1 MDRFREAKLT
11 TGAPALPLDFVTL
24 FAKNAN
30 AEGCVFAEPDFIAIG
45 QHDRWRMAGDYVS
58 LHLRRNVLPYL
69 LAVDVGAVVAAQI
82 VYPKGRRRDFEKAVM
97 RRHIQVP

>member
-11 TGAPALPLDFVTL
+11 TGAPALPLDFLTL

-45 QHDRWRMAGDYVS
+45 QHDRWRMAGDYVPI
-58 LHLRRNVLPYL
+58 HLRRDALTDFF
-69 LAVDVGAVVAAQI
+69 AVDEGAVEAAQ
-82 VYPKGRRRDFEKAVM
+82 VTDAKGRRHNFEVAM
-97 RRHIQVP
+97 MA